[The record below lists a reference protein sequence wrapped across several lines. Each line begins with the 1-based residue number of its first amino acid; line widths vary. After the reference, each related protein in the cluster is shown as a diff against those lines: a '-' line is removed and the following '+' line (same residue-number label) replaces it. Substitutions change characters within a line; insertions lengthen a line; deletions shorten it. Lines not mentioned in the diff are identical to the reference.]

1 MYYLAGFLYKYI
13 NKQFFMLTNVIILG
27 VFIALMPECV
37 ELWQIYI
44 SQYLAAMGGGVWDA
58 GNSVWTIQLWGK
70 HASVFLQ
77 LSQFMFGSGSTL
89 GPIVVSQFLYGDL
102 NKTASG
108 DGSNPTTT
116 DVTLLAST
124 YGTVYSTSN
133 YSIEEDINY
142 SVDRRSR
149 LRIPFL
155 AAGSITLLGMRFLF
169 MKGSLFKIL
178 KSLLISRVLDNFEKV

>member
-1 MYYLAGFLYKYI
+1 M
-13 NKQFFMLTNVIILG
+13 IILG

-77 LSQFMFGSGSTL
+77 LSQFMFGMGTTL
-89 GPIVVSQFLYGDL
+89 GPIVIKQFLYGDL

-108 DGSNPTTT
+108 DISNPTTT
-116 DVTLLAST
+116 EVTLLAST
-124 YGTVYSTSN
+124 YGTSYTTSN
-133 YSIEEDINY
+133 YSIDEDINY
-142 SVDRRSR
+142 TVDRRSR
-149 LRIPFL
+149 LQIPFM
-155 AAGSITLLGMRFLF
+155 AAGSITLLGMRF
-169 MKGSLFKIL
+169 
-178 KSLLISRVLDNFEKV
+178 VVV